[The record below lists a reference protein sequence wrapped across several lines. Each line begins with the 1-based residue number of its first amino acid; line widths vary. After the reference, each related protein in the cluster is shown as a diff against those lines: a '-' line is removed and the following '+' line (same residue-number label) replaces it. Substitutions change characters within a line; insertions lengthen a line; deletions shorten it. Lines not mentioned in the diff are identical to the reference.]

1 MLEIKHFVCVAAIS
15 QTTSNTTSSG
25 GSTTSGNS
33 RFSAA
38 SGSEDSY
45 PNGQILPHPNLRI
58 FSFSELRTATR
69 NFRGDTVLGEGGFGK
84 VYKGWLDEKSSSR
97 GGSGSVIAVKKLNS
111 ESMQGFEEWQVK
123 NQPTFHFLTII
134 LDSNGSINLL
144 IPCFLFAVRSELS
157 WKAFSPKPCQ
167 ALGVLLGRKRVT
179 SCL

>member
-1 MLEIKHFVCVAAIS
+1 MLKSYLEIEHFVCVAGIS

-25 GSTTSGNS
+25 GSTASGNS

-58 FSFSELRTATR
+58 FSFSELRAATR

-123 NQPTFHFLTII
+123 PSYLLWQINIIIFHFLTII
-134 LDSNGSINLL
+134 DQY
-144 IPCFLFAVRSELS
+144 C
-157 WKAFSPKPCQ
+157 
-167 ALGVLLGRKRVT
+167 
-179 SCL
+179 SCLFP